1 MGNIFNRPAKN
12 REILNS
18 KNNIKSESLKSVI
31 RVPNKDEIIDDI
43 IERYMKNDLINNPAI
58 PDWIERKI
66 YKNVLKLSIGLIS
79 DTFNNTEIEFLGH
92 SITVSI
98 KPKKS

>member
-1 MGNIFNRPAKN
+1 
-12 REILNS
+12 
-18 KNNIKSESLKSVI
+18 
-31 RVPNKDEIIDDI
+31 
-43 IERYMKNDLINNPAI
+43 MKNELINNPAI